1 MRLHAQSVRTPYAF
15 PPERKVKPVAVGKQY
30 SKLYFRNAFSHQTRS
45 KQKLLSLMTKNRYF
59 YFSDEECKYVEVKRS
74 RGAVFGLLFVAML
87 LLSAGAVISL
97 HFFFHIPLLP
107 ISSERHVDAEVQKL
121 HDKLDRMAHALE
133 KLAQADNTLRMA
145 VNLPIVSEA
154 EKQMATGGN
163 RLSLLESPM
172 PAALATTAQL
182 INQLARRIEQ
192 QESSYREIF
201 SKYKENQELF
211 ACIPAI
217 KPVDAPRTSGFGMRL
232 HPIYQIMKFHAGQ
245 DFTAPI
251 GTPIYATGNGIVE
264 TASFVDGYGNCVI
277 IDHGFGYKTVYA
289 HQSKLN
295 VKVGQSVKRGML
307 IGYVGNTGVS
317 EAPHLHYEVIK
328 DGVKVN
334 PSAYFFEDMTPQEYN
349 AAVLTVSPSQ
359 SSNVKT
365 AE

>member
-1 MRLHAQSVRTPYAF
+1 M
-15 PPERKVKPVAVGKQY
+15 K
-30 SKLYFRNAFSHQTRS
+30 
-45 KQKLLSLMTKNRYF
+45 KNRYF
-59 YFSDEECKYVEVKRS
+59 YFSEEDCKYIEVKRS
-74 RGAVFGLLFVAML
+74 RGAALTALFIGLLL
-87 LLSAGAVISL
+87 ISAGTAVLL
-97 HFFFHIPLLP
+97 HLNSRIPFFQ
-107 ISSERHVDAEVQKL
+107 SAYQVDAELQNM
-121 HDKLDRMAHALE
+121 HDKLERMACMLE
-133 KLAQADNTLRMA
+133 KLAQTDNVLRTA
-145 VNLPIVSEA
+145 VNLPTISEE

-172 PAALATTAQL
+172 PTALATTSQL
-182 INQLARRIEQ
+182 ISQLSRQIER
-192 QESSYREIF
+192 QEASYQEIF

-217 KPVDAPRTSGFGMRL
+217 KPIDAPRTSGFGMRL

-251 GTPIYATGNGIVE
+251 GTPIYATGNGVVE

-328 DGVKVN
+328 DGIKVN
-334 PSAYFFEDMTPQEYN
+334 PSSYFFEDMTPAEYN
-349 AAVLTVSPSQ
+349 AAVLAVSQ
-359 SSNVKT
+359 SPNRDT
-365 AE
+365 RAE